1 MASRSILCFIPFP
14 RSRLELEGVTGSANN
29 GSLDLGATKSG
40 VGVRNLGKSASRS
53 LVLLTTKVVVLDNSV
68 TLVIRVERGNRLL
81 GLDEDIGLDENLST
95 ITSVDSGREDV
106 LVVVVEDVAG
116 TEADGRKTGRDVG
129 EVVVGVGDVE
139 VASVFSGVVVRV
151 ADEGA
156 YQGQN

>member
-1 MASRSILCFIPFP
+1 M
-14 RSRLELEGVTGSANN
+14 
-29 GSLDLGATKSG
+29 
-40 VGVRNLGKSASRS
+40 
-53 LVLLTTKVVVLDNSV
+53 
-68 TLVIRVERGNRLL
+68 VIRVERGNRLL
-81 GLDEDIGLDENLST
+81 GLDEDVGLDENLST
-95 ITSVDSGREDV
+95 VTSVDSGREDV

-156 YQGQN
+156 Y